1 MNIQHTLRALA
12 LAMAALSAPAYANDL
27 SAGTF
32 QLNYLGQQIVTSGTQ
47 FAGTTVGGLSGL
59 DYIAASNSYIAISD
73 DRSTIN
79 PARFYGLN
87 LDISK
92 FQRSATPGSAGVSF
106 NSVTTIQQAG
116 GTAFTPNT
124 VDPESIRYD
133 SVRNSIYWSNE
144 GQRSAAGFQSPTVRE
159 MRADGSYVRDFNVP
173 ANYVPSG
180 SASGLSAGDKGVY
193 NNLAFENLT
202 ISHDGKTL
210 YTATENGLAQDS
222 LPSSVS
228 NGSSS
233 RILSFDI
240 ANGQSGAQYVYQ
252 VAPVVVAPNPAGQF
266 ATNGLTDFISV
277 GDRQFITI
285 ERSFATGA
293 QTPGTP
299 VTGNSIRL
307 FYADARNATDVSS
320 FESITGLPIQSV
332 NKTLLLDLSTLKND
346 DGSALALDNIEGI
359 TFGPQING
367 KSTLLL
373 VSDNNFSGTQ
383 FTQFVALQ
391 ISPVPEPESYAMLL
405 TGLALLSV
413 VSRRRNQQK

>member
-1 MNIQHTLRALA
+1 MKIKHILRALA
-12 LAMAALSAPAYANDL
+12 WSVAALSVPTYAADL
-27 SAGTF
+27 TPGSF
-32 QLNYLGQQIVTSGTQ
+32 QLSYLGQQIVTSGTQ

-73 DRSTIN
+73 DRSAIN
-79 PARFYGLN
+79 AARFYGLS

-92 FQRSATPGSAGVSF
+92 FQRSATAGAAGVSF

-116 GTAFTPNT
+116 GGAFAPNT

-133 SVRNSIYWSNE
+133 PSRNAIYWSNE
-144 GQRSAAGFQSPTVRE
+144 GQRTAAGLQSPTVRE
-159 MRADGSYVRDFNVP
+159 MHTDGSYVRDFSVP
-173 ANYVPSG
+173 AYYTPSG
-180 SASGLSAGDKGVY
+180 STSGLNVGDKGVY

-202 ISHDGKTL
+202 ISQDGKTL
-210 YTATENGLAQDS
+210 YTATENGLAQDT
-222 LPSSVS
+222 LPTSVN
-228 NGSSS
+228 NGSNS

-240 ANGQSGAQYVYQ
+240 ATGQSGPQYVYQ
-252 VAPVVVAPNPAGQF
+252 VAPVVLAPNPAGQF

-320 FESITGLPIQSV
+320 FESIAGLNVQAVS
-332 NKTLLLDLSTLKND
+332 KTFLLDLSTLKND

-359 TFGPQING
+359 TLGPQVNG

-405 TGLALLSV
+405 AGLALIGAIA
-413 VSRRRNQQK
+413 RRRR